1 MLPAAIAGPLL
12 IFVAYSVSFRYKLPE
27 KARPEYWLQAVLD
40 FLNSEPTLEAEN
52 GRNSNAACNPLEYDS
67 LGQKMQRNKEDLC
80 LITEFQTAI
89 KEVMKPISDRR
100 TQLNDSRKKLNMG
113 CRDTNRTAKKYS
125 PHEIRELMAA
135 FQKLDENDDL
145 LIDKHEFLE
154 ALVHFNPRTKH
165 FADAAVFEIADVKTY
180 GLQGC
185 PVLYP
190 CPFVLVLSFCPLKIT
205 PGTTWGQNVMKFSE
219 LPVFC
224 RSVFLSD
231 KF

>member
-12 IFVAYSVSFRYKLPE
+12 IFIAYSVSFRYKLPE

-113 CRDTNRTAKKYS
+113 CRDTNPTAKKYS

-165 FADAAVFEIADVKTY
+165 FADAAVFEIADVKKN
-180 GLQGC
+180 GVIDFEEFLDICASIDGHNEC
-185 PVLYP
+185 SSEMKAKL
-190 CPFVLVLSFCPLKIT
+190 CNKESSFPNFLKNMRESI
-205 PGTTWGQNVMKFSE
+205 
-219 LPVFC
+219 LI
-224 RSVFLSD
+224 
-231 KF
+231 